1 MLEFFS
7 LLELNVDSTAHV
19 IIFVVDGQLDLLL
32 AIPDLVPLLVFLLVE
47 LDVDVDRPGE
57 SSEKRSD
64 LLLNI
69 IFLTI

>member
-47 LDVDVDRPGE
+47 LDVDVD
-57 SSEKRSD
+57 
-64 LLLNI
+64 
-69 IFLTI
+69 